1 MNEKKYI
8 SKNSM
13 PEISEEAKKE
23 LDKVKDIILKK
34 YPLRDL

>member
-23 LDKVKDIILKK
+23 MEKRKK
-34 YPLRDL
+34 NLIKSKI